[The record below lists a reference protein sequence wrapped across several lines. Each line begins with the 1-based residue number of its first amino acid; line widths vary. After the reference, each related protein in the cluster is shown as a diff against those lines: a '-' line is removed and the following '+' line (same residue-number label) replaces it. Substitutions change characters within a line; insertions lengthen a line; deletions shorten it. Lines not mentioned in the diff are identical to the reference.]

1 MQTQLAE
8 ALGRAEA
15 GIFHFSE
22 RRGPMAKFKLDNWR
36 PKPFKDPV
44 TGKKQDDTGGGR
56 DISRQIEQQ
65 RKVSESQSM
74 SDADLALHL
83 YRSAAPR

>member
-15 GIFHFSE
+15 GILHFSE
-22 RRGPMAKFKLDNWR
+22 RGGPMAKFKLDNWQ

-56 DISRQIEQQ
+56 DISRQIEKQQ
-65 RKVSESQSM
+65 RKEANPS
-74 SDADLALHL
+74 
-83 YRSAAPR
+83 R

>member
-22 RRGPMAKFKLDNWR
+22 RRGPMAKFKLDNWQ

-44 TGKKQDDTGGGR
+44 TAKKQDDTGGGR
-56 DISRQIEQQ
+56 GISRQIEKQQ
-65 RKVSESQSM
+65 RKE
-74 SDADLALHL
+74 ANPN
-83 YRSAAPR
+83 R